1 MHIETARPALD
12 LRGKMITT
20 FIAYEVASALESIDV
35 GGRIEFVTDEHPA
48 IEHDLRTWAEANK
61 HRIIDE
67 QMTSKGRRFVIEKGA
82 GPDKIRSMAVVIS
95 TAGLE
100 ELLSPLG
107 FALAA
112 ALEGVDVHVY
122 FQGPGVRVLQ
132 RGYRP
137 SLTGWWR
144 RPFSRLAASGMADA
158 GHVAAQE
165 KVRQLVSL
173 GAHIYV
179 CAPSLDRFGVA
190 PADLIFDDIP
200 QIEYLSFMAI
210 MRDADIQL
218 YP

>member
-1 MHIETARPALD
+1 MPIETARSILD

-20 FIAYEVASALESIDV
+20 YIAYQVAWELDPIDV
-35 GGRIEFVTDEHPA
+35 GGRIEFITDAHPA
-48 IEHDLRTWAEANK
+48 IESDLRTWAAANR
-61 HRIIDE
+61 HRVIETELISE
-67 QMTSKGRRFVIEKGA
+67 GRRFVLEKGL
-82 GPDKIRSMAVVIS
+82 GSDTTRSMAAVIS

-112 ALEGVDVHVY
+112 ALEGVAVHLF

-132 RGYRP
+132 RGFNP

-144 RPFSRLAASGMADA
+144 RPFTRMAASGMADS
-158 GHVAAQE
+158 GHIAAQD
-165 KVRQLVSL
+165 KLRQLVSL
-173 GAHIYV
+173 GARIYV

-190 PADLIFDDIP
+190 PADLVFDDVP
-200 QIEYLSFMAI
+200 QIEYLTFMAI
-210 MRDADIQL
+210 MKDADIAL